1 MGAERWDR
9 IAEQVVGKTK
19 GECVK
24 RYKEIVAA
32 LKAKKEAAAAWL
44 DESERVACVHSQP
57 GRGTRPAL
65 ARSTGPEYPQR
76 RAKVLSPRLGASPPL

>member
-32 LKAKKEAAAAWL
+32 LKAKKAAAA
-44 DESERVACVHSQP
+44 S
-57 GRGTRPAL
+57 
-65 ARSTGPEYPQR
+65 
-76 RAKVLSPRLGASPPL
+76 

>member
-32 LKAKKEAAAAWL
+32 LKKAKQAEAAAAAV
-44 DESERVACVHSQP
+44 EVQ
-57 GRGTRPAL
+57 
-65 ARSTGPEYPQR
+65 
-76 RAKVLSPRLGASPPL
+76 